1 MSPRYEI
8 PVGYDAINLYNAG
21 LRPSSIHTKNTGLYN
36 YYFNRLFIKALSVL
50 SWNGVPETWSME
62 YFQYV
67 LFGYG
72 FMAIFKTPEY
82 GVIPQNCT
90 LSDTHTI
97 FYQPKRVIIANP
109 VLKDSLELEVGKDC
123 ELLRLEPDY
132 KGITDIVSFYA
143 DMMAVASETAAVNLL
158 NSRASF
164 VFFAQNKAAAE
175 TYKKM
180 YDTLAS
186 GDPFAIIDK
195 NLLNEDGSHNW
206 EWMSHNV
213 GQNYIVTD
221 VLNDLKTIED
231 RYNTQ
236 IGIPNA
242 NTQKRE
248 RLITSEVESNDSDT
262 ESLIN
267 VWLDTLTRDLEKINT
282 RYGLNISVSYRY
294 KQQEV
299 TDDNKVNTV
308 DTGSVQI

>member
-1 MSPRYEI
+1 MAGSVRI
-8 PVGYDAINLYNAG
+8 PAMYDTINLYNAG
-21 LRPSSIHTKNTGLYN
+21 LRPSSVHTKNTGLYN
-36 YYFNRLFIKALSVL
+36 YYFNRLFTKALSVL
-50 SWNGVPETWSME
+50 KWEGIPDTWSME
-62 YFQYV
+62 FFQYV

-72 FMAIFKTPEY
+72 FMAIFKTAEY

-97 FYQPKRVIIANP
+97 FYQPKRVIVTNP
-109 VLKDSLELEVGKDC
+109 VLPSSLELEVGKDC
-123 ELLRLEPDY
+123 ELLRLSPDY
-132 KGITDIVSFYA
+132 RGITEVVSFYA
-143 DMMAVASETAAVNLL
+143 DMLAVASETAAVNLL

-186 GDPFAIIDK
+186 GDPFAVIDK

-206 EWMSHNV
+206 EWMQQNV

-231 RYNTQ
+231 RYNTK

-248 RLITSEVESNDSDT
+248 RLITSEVESNDVDT
-262 ESLIN
+262 ECMVD
-267 VWLDTLTRDLEKINT
+267 VWLDTLGRDLEKINE
-282 RYGLNISVSYRY
+282 RYDLNISVSYRY
-294 KQQEV
+294 AAKEV
-299 TDDNKVNTV
+299 SADDNEINAV
-308 DTGSVQI
+308 DTGSL

>member
-1 MSPRYEI
+1 MSARYNI
-8 PVGYDAINLYNAG
+8 PAGYDIINLYNAG
-21 LRPSSIHTKNTGLYN
+21 IRPSSIHTKNTGLYN
-36 YYFNRLFIKALSVL
+36 YYFERLFTKALAVL
-50 SWNGVPETWSME
+50 EWDGIPETWSME

-72 FMAIFKTPEY
+72 FMAILKTPEY

-97 FYQPKRVIIANP
+97 FYQPKRVIVTNP
-109 VLKDSLELEVGKDC
+109 VLKESLELEVGRDC
-123 ELLRLEPDY
+123 ELLRLGPDY
-132 KGITDIVSFYA
+132 RGITDIVSFYA
-143 DMMAVASETAAVNLL
+143 DMLAVASETAAVNLL

-164 VFFAQNKAAAE
+164 VFFAQNKATAE
-175 TYKKM
+175 TYKKL

-186 GDPFAIIDK
+186 GDPFAVIDK

-206 EWMSHNV
+206 DWMQQNV

-262 ESLIN
+262 ESLID
-267 VWLDTLTRDLEKINT
+267 VWLDTLNRDLKKINAK
-282 RYGLNISVSYRY
+282 YGLNISVSYRY
-294 KQQEV
+294 RQKEV
-299 TDDNKVNTV
+299 PGESDGDPEEA
-308 DTGSVQI
+308 

>member
-1 MSPRYEI
+1 MAGSVRI
-8 PVGYDAINLYNAG
+8 PAMYDTINLYNAG
-21 LRPSSIHTKNTGLYN
+21 LRPSSVHTKNTGLYN
-36 YYFNRLFIKALSVL
+36 YYFNRLFTKALSVL
-50 SWNGVPETWSME
+50 KWEGIPDTWSME
-62 YFQYV
+62 FFQYV

-97 FYQPKRVIIANP
+97 FYQPKRVIVTNP
-109 VLKDSLELEVGKDC
+109 VLPSSLELEVGKDC
-123 ELLRLEPDY
+123 ELLRLSPDY
-132 KGITDIVSFYA
+132 RGITEIVSFYA
-143 DMMAVASETAAVNLL
+143 DMLAVASETAAVNLL
-158 NSRASF
+158 NSIASF

-186 GDPFAIIDK
+186 GDPFAVIDK

-206 EWMSHNV
+206 EWMQQNV

-231 RYNTQ
+231 RYNTK

-248 RLITSEVESNDSDT
+248 RLITSEVESNDVDT
-262 ESLIN
+262 ECMID
-267 VWLDTLTRDLEKINT
+267 VWLDTLSRDLEKINE
-282 RYGLNISVSYRY
+282 RYDLNISVSYRY
-294 KQQEV
+294 EAKEV
-299 TDDNKVNTV
+299 SADDNESDSV
-308 DTGSVQI
+308 DPGTL

>member
-1 MSPRYEI
+1 MSQRYKI
-8 PVGYDAINLYNAG
+8 PASYDFINLYNAG
-21 LRPSSIHTKNTGLYN
+21 IRPSTIHTKNTGLYN
-36 YYFNRLFIKALSVL
+36 YYFNHLFIKALSVL
-50 SWNGVPETWSME
+50 NFDGIPETWSME
-62 YFQYV
+62 YFLYV

-72 FMAIFKTPEY
+72 FMAIFKTDEY

-90 LSDTHTI
+90 LSDTFTI
-97 FYQPKRVIIANP
+97 FYQPKRVIVTNP
-109 VLKDSLELEVGKDC
+109 VLPRSLELEVGKDC

-132 KGITDIVSFYA
+132 KGIVEIVSLYA
-143 DMMAVASETAAVNLL
+143 DMLAIATETSAVNLL
-158 NSRASF
+158 NSRLSF
-164 VFFAQNKAAAE
+164 IFFAQNKAIAE

-186 GDPFAIIDK
+186 GDPFAVIDK

-206 EWMSHNV
+206 DIFAQNV

-231 RYNTQ
+231 RFNTK

-262 ESLIN
+262 RCLVD
-267 VWLDTLTRDLEKINT
+267 VWLDTLNRDLDRINA

-294 KQQEV
+294 ARKEAA
-299 TDDNKVNTV
+299 DDNEINAV
-308 DTGSVQI
+308 DTRSV

>member
-1 MSPRYEI
+1 MSQGYKI
-8 PVGYDAINLYNAG
+8 PASYDFINLYNAG
-21 LRPSSIHTKNTGLYN
+21 LRPSTVHTKNTGLYN
-36 YYFNRLFIKALSVL
+36 YYFNHLFIKALSVL
-50 SWNGVPETWSME
+50 NFDGIPETWSME
-62 YFQYV
+62 YFLYV
-67 LFGYG
+67 LYGYG
-72 FMAIFKTPEY
+72 FMAIFKTDEY

-97 FYQPKRVIIANP
+97 FYQPKRVIVTNP
-109 VLKDSLELEVGKDC
+109 VLPKSLELEVGRDC

-132 KGITDIVSFYA
+132 KGITEIVSLYA
-143 DMMAVASETAAVNLL
+143 DMLAIATETSAVNLL

-164 VFFAQNKAAAE
+164 VFFAQNKATAE

-180 YDTLAS
+180 YDTLAG
-186 GDPFAIIDK
+186 GDPFAVIDK
-195 NLLNEDGSHNW
+195 NLLNEDGTRNW
-206 EWMSHNV
+206 DFFAQNV

-231 RYNTQ
+231 RFNTK

-262 ESLIN
+262 RCLVD
-267 VWLDTLTRDLEKINT
+267 VWLDTLNRDLERINS

-294 KQQEV
+294 ARKEAA
-299 TDDNKVNTV
+299 DDNEVNAIDSRTV
-308 DTGSVQI
+308 

>member
-1 MSPRYEI
+1 MASSARIPASYEF
-8 PVGYDAINLYNAG
+8 INLYNAG

-36 YYFNRLFIKALSVL
+36 YYFNRLFMKALSVL
-50 SWNGVPETWSME
+50 EWRGIPETWSME

-72 FMAIFKTPEY
+72 FLAVFKTPEY

-97 FYQPKRVIIANP
+97 FYQPKRVIVTNP
-109 VLKDSLELEVGKDC
+109 VLPSSLELEVGTDC

-132 KGITDIVSFYA
+132 KGITDIVSMYA
-143 DMMAVASETAAVNLL
+143 DMLAVASETAAVNLL

-186 GDPFAIIDK
+186 GDPFAVIDK

-206 EWMSHNV
+206 EWMQQNV

-231 RYNTQ
+231 RYNTK

-262 ESLIN
+262 RCLVD
-267 VWLDTLTRDLEKINT
+267 VWLDTITRDLEKINS
-282 RYGLNISVSYRY
+282 RYDLNISVKYRY
-294 KQQEV
+294 QQKEAP
-299 TDDNKVNTV
+299 DNDNERDAVNTG
-308 DTGSVQI
+308 TL

>member
-1 MSPRYEI
+1 MSSGYRI
-8 PVGYDAINLYNAG
+8 PASYDFINLYNAG
-21 LRPSSIHTKNTGLYN
+21 LRPSTIHTKNTGLYN
-36 YYFNRLFIKALSVL
+36 YYFNHLFIKALSVL
-50 SWNGVPETWSME
+50 NFDGIPDTWSTE
-62 YFQYV
+62 YFLYV

-72 FMAIFKTPEY
+72 FMVIFKTDEY

-97 FYQPKRVIIANP
+97 FYQPKRVIVTNP
-109 VLKDSLELEVGKDC
+109 VLKNSLELEVGKDC

-132 KGITDIVSFYA
+132 KGITEIVSLYA
-143 DMMAVASETAAVNLL
+143 DMLAIATETSAVNLL

-164 VFFAQNKAAAE
+164 VFFAQNKATAE

-180 YDTLAS
+180 YDTLAG
-186 GDPFAIIDK
+186 GDPFAVIDK
-195 NLLNEDGSHNW
+195 NMLNEDGSRNW
-206 EWMSHNV
+206 DFFAQNV

-231 RYNTQ
+231 RFNTK

-262 ESLIN
+262 RCLVD
-267 VWLDTLTRDLEKINT
+267 VWLDTLNRDLDRINS

-294 KQQEV
+294 ARKEAA
-299 TDDNKVNTV
+299 DDNEVNAV
-308 DTGSVQI
+308 DTGSV

>member
-1 MSPRYEI
+1 MATYAKIPASYET
-8 PVGYDAINLYNAG
+8 INLYNAG

-36 YYFNRLFIKALSVL
+36 YYYNRLFIKALSVL
-50 SWNGVPETWSME
+50 EWKNIPETWSLE
-62 YFQYV
+62 FFKQV
-67 LFGYG
+67 LFGFG
-72 FMAIFKTPEY
+72 FLTVFKTDKY

-97 FYQPKRVIIANP
+97 FYQPKRVIVANP
-109 VLKDSLELEVGKDC
+109 VLPSSLELEVGKDC
-123 ELLRLEPDY
+123 ELLRLQPDY
-132 KGITDIVSFYA
+132 KGITEIVSFYA
-143 DMMAVASETAAVNLL
+143 DMLAVASETAAVNLL

-186 GDPFAIIDK
+186 GDPFAVIDK

-206 EWMSHNV
+206 EWMQQNV

-231 RYNTQ
+231 RYNTK

-248 RLITSEVESNDSDT
+248 RLITSEVEANDADT
-262 ESLIN
+262 QCLVD
-267 VWLDTLTRDLEKINT
+267 VWLDTLNRDLEKINA

-294 KQQEV
+294 KPKEV
-299 TDDNKVNTV
+299 SDDNEVNAV
-308 DTGSVQI
+308 DTGAL

>member
-1 MSPRYEI
+1 MSQGYKI
-8 PVGYDAINLYNAG
+8 PASYDFINLYNAG
-21 LRPSSIHTKNTGLYN
+21 IRPSTIHTKNTGLYN
-36 YYFNRLFIKALSVL
+36 YYFNHLFVKALSVL
-50 SWNGVPETWSME
+50 NFDGIPETWSME
-62 YFQYV
+62 YFLYV
-67 LFGYG
+67 LYGYG
-72 FMAIFKTPEY
+72 FMAIFKTDEY

-97 FYQPKRVIIANP
+97 FYQPKRVIVTNP
-109 VLKDSLELEVGKDC
+109 VLPSALELEVGRDC

-132 KGITDIVSFYA
+132 KGITEIVSLYA
-143 DMMAVASETAAVNLL
+143 DMLAIATETSAVNLL

-164 VFFAQNKAAAE
+164 VFFAQNKATAE

-180 YDTLAS
+180 YDTLAG
-186 GDPFAIIDK
+186 GDPFAVIDK
-195 NLLNEDGSHNW
+195 NLLNEDGTHNW
-206 EWMSHNV
+206 DFFAQNV

-231 RYNTQ
+231 RFNTK

-262 ESLIN
+262 RCLVD
-267 VWLDTLTRDLEKINT
+267 VWLDTLNRDLDRINN

-294 KQQEV
+294 ARKEAA
-299 TDDNKVNTV
+299 DDNEVNAI
-308 DTGSVQI
+308 DTRSV

>member
-1 MSPRYEI
+1 MSQGYKI
-8 PVGYDAINLYNAG
+8 PASYDFINLYNAG
-21 LRPSSIHTKNTGLYN
+21 LRPSTVHTKNTGLYN
-36 YYFNRLFIKALSVL
+36 YYFNHLFIKALSVL
-50 SWNGVPETWSME
+50 NFDGIPETWSME
-62 YFQYV
+62 YFLYV
-67 LFGYG
+67 LYGYG
-72 FMAIFKTPEY
+72 FMAIFKTDEY

-97 FYQPKRVIIANP
+97 FYQPKRVIVTNP
-109 VLKDSLELEVGKDC
+109 VLPKSLELEVGRDC

-132 KGITDIVSFYA
+132 KGITEIVSLYA
-143 DMMAVASETAAVNLL
+143 DMLAIATETSAVNLL

-164 VFFAQNKAAAE
+164 VFFAQNKATAE

-180 YDTLAS
+180 YDTLAG
-186 GDPFAIIDK
+186 GDPFAVIDK
-195 NLLNEDGSHNW
+195 NLLNEDGTRNW
-206 EWMSHNV
+206 DFFAQNV

-231 RYNTQ
+231 RFNTK

-262 ESLIN
+262 RCLVD
-267 VWLDTLTRDLEKINT
+267 VWLDTLNRDLDRINS

-294 KQQEV
+294 ARKEAA
-299 TDDNKVNTV
+299 DDNEVNAI
-308 DTGSVQI
+308 DTGSV

>member
-1 MSPRYEI
+1 MSQGYKI
-8 PVGYDAINLYNAG
+8 PASYDFINLYNAG
-21 LRPSSIHTKNTGLYN
+21 LRPSTVHTKNTGLYN
-36 YYFNRLFIKALSVL
+36 YYFNHLFIKALSVL
-50 SWNGVPETWSME
+50 NFDGIPETWSME
-62 YFQYV
+62 YFLYV
-67 LFGYG
+67 LYGYG
-72 FMAIFKTPEY
+72 FMAIFKTDEY

-97 FYQPKRVIIANP
+97 FYQPKRVIVTNP
-109 VLKDSLELEVGKDC
+109 VLPKSLELEVGRDC

-132 KGITDIVSFYA
+132 KGITEIVSLYA
-143 DMMAVASETAAVNLL
+143 DMLAIATETSAVNLL

-164 VFFAQNKAAAE
+164 VFFAQNKATAE

-180 YDTLAS
+180 YDTLAG
-186 GDPFAIIDK
+186 GDPFAVIDK
-195 NLLNEDGSHNW
+195 NLLNEDGTRNW
-206 EWMSHNV
+206 DFFAQNV

-231 RYNTQ
+231 RFNTK

-262 ESLIN
+262 RCLVD
-267 VWLDTLTRDLEKINT
+267 VWLDTLNRDLDRINS

-294 KQQEV
+294 ARKEAA
-299 TDDNKVNTV
+299 DDNEVNAI
-308 DTGSVQI
+308 DTRSV

>member
-1 MSPRYEI
+1 MSQGYKI
-8 PVGYDAINLYNAG
+8 PASYDFINLYNAG
-21 LRPSSIHTKNTGLYN
+21 LRPSTVHTKNTGLYN
-36 YYFNRLFIKALSVL
+36 YYFNHLFIKALSVL
-50 SWNGVPETWSME
+50 NFDGIPETWSME
-62 YFQYV
+62 YFLYV
-67 LFGYG
+67 LYGYG
-72 FMAIFKTPEY
+72 FMAIFKTDEY

-97 FYQPKRVIIANP
+97 FYQPKRVIVTNP
-109 VLKDSLELEVGKDC
+109 VLPKSLELEVGRDC

-132 KGITDIVSFYA
+132 KGITEIVSLYA
-143 DMMAVASETAAVNLL
+143 DMLAIATETSAVNLL

-164 VFFAQNKAAAE
+164 VFFAQNKATAE

-180 YDTLAS
+180 YDTLAG
-186 GDPFAIIDK
+186 GDPFAVIDK
-195 NLLNEDGSHNW
+195 NLLNEDGTHNW
-206 EWMSHNV
+206 DFFAQNV

-231 RYNTQ
+231 RFNTK

-262 ESLIN
+262 RCLVD
-267 VWLDTLTRDLEKINT
+267 VWLDTLNRDLDRINS

-294 KQQEV
+294 ARKEAA
-299 TDDNKVNTV
+299 DDNEVNAI
-308 DTGSVQI
+308 DTRSV

>member
-1 MSPRYEI
+1 MAGSVRI
-8 PVGYDAINLYNAG
+8 PAMYDTINLYNAG
-21 LRPSSIHTKNTGLYN
+21 LRPSSVHTKNTGLYN
-36 YYFNRLFIKALSVL
+36 YYFNRLFTKALSVL
-50 SWNGVPETWSME
+50 KWEGIPDTWSME
-62 YFQYV
+62 FFQYV

-97 FYQPKRVIIANP
+97 FYQPKRVIITNP
-109 VLKDSLELEVGKDC
+109 VLPSSLELEVGKDC
-123 ELLRLEPDY
+123 ELLRLSPDY
-132 KGITDIVSFYA
+132 RGITEIVSFYA
-143 DMMAVASETAAVNLL
+143 DMLAVASETAAVNLL

-186 GDPFAIIDK
+186 GDPFAVIDK

-206 EWMSHNV
+206 EWMQQNV

-231 RYNTQ
+231 RYNTK

-262 ESLIN
+262 RCLVD
-267 VWLDTLTRDLEKINT
+267 VWLDTIKRDLEKINS
-282 RYGLNISVSYRY
+282 RYDLNISVKYRY
-294 KQQEV
+294 QQKEAS
-299 TDDNKVNTV
+299 DNDNERDAVNTG
-308 DTGSVQI
+308 TL

>member
-1 MSPRYEI
+1 MSQGYKI
-8 PVGYDAINLYNAG
+8 PASYDFINLYNAG
-21 LRPSSIHTKNTGLYN
+21 LRPSTVHTKNTGLYN
-36 YYFNRLFIKALSVL
+36 YYFNHLFIKALSVL
-50 SWNGVPETWSME
+50 NFDGIPETWSME
-62 YFQYV
+62 YFLYV
-67 LFGYG
+67 LYGYG
-72 FMAIFKTPEY
+72 FMAIFKTDEY

-97 FYQPKRVIIANP
+97 FYQPKRVIVTNP
-109 VLKDSLELEVGKDC
+109 VLPKSLELEVGRDC

-132 KGITDIVSFYA
+132 KGITEIVSLYA
-143 DMMAVASETAAVNLL
+143 DMLAIATETSAVNLL

-164 VFFAQNKAAAE
+164 VFFAQNKATAE

-180 YDTLAS
+180 YDTLAG
-186 GDPFAIIDK
+186 GDPFAVIDK
-195 NLLNEDGSHNW
+195 NLLNEDGTRNW
-206 EWMSHNV
+206 DFFAQNV

-231 RYNTQ
+231 RFNTK

-262 ESLIN
+262 RCLVD
-267 VWLDTLTRDLEKINT
+267 VWLDTLNRDLDRINS

-294 KQQEV
+294 ARKEAA
-299 TDDNKVNTV
+299 DDNEVNV
-308 DTGSVQI
+308 IDTRSV

>member
-1 MSPRYEI
+1 MAGSVRI
-8 PVGYDAINLYNAG
+8 PAMYDTINLYNAG
-21 LRPSSIHTKNTGLYN
+21 LRPSSVHTKNTGLYN
-36 YYFNRLFIKALSVL
+36 YYFNRLFTKALSVL
-50 SWNGVPETWSME
+50 KWKGIPDTWSME
-62 YFQYV
+62 FFQYV

-97 FYQPKRVIIANP
+97 FYQPKRVIVTNP
-109 VLKDSLELEVGKDC
+109 VLPSSLELEVGKDC

-132 KGITDIVSFYA
+132 KGITDIVSMYA
-143 DMMAVASETAAVNLL
+143 DMLAVASETAAVNLL

-186 GDPFAIIDK
+186 GDPFAVIDK

-206 EWMSHNV
+206 EWMQQNV

-231 RYNTQ
+231 RYNTK

-262 ESLIN
+262 RCLVD
-267 VWLDTLTRDLEKINT
+267 VWLDTITRDLEKINS
-282 RYGLNISVSYRY
+282 RYDLNISVKYRY
-294 KQQEV
+294 QQKEAS
-299 TDDNKVNTV
+299 DNDNERDAVNTG
-308 DTGSVQI
+308 TL

>member
-1 MSPRYEI
+1 MVGSVRI
-8 PVGYDAINLYNAG
+8 PAMYDTINLYNAG
-21 LRPSSIHTKNTGLYN
+21 LRPSSVHTKNTGLYN
-36 YYFNRLFIKALSVL
+36 YYFNRLFTKALSVL
-50 SWNGVPETWSME
+50 KWEGMPDTWSME
-62 YFQYV
+62 FFQYV

-97 FYQPKRVIIANP
+97 FYQPKRVIVTNP
-109 VLKDSLELEVGKDC
+109 VLPSSLELEVGKDC
-123 ELLRLEPDY
+123 ELLRLSPDY
-132 KGITDIVSFYA
+132 RGITEVVSFYA
-143 DMMAVASETAAVNLL
+143 DMLAVASETAAVNLL

-186 GDPFAIIDK
+186 GDPFVVIDK

-206 EWMSHNV
+206 EWMQQNV

-231 RYNTQ
+231 RYNTK

-248 RLITSEVESNDSDT
+248 RLITSEVESNDVDT
-262 ESLIN
+262 ECMID
-267 VWLDTLTRDLEKINT
+267 VWLDTLGRDLEKINE
-282 RYGLNISVSYRY
+282 RYDLNISVSYRY
-294 KQQEV
+294 AAKEV
-299 TDDNKVNTV
+299 STDDNESDSV
-308 DTGSVQI
+308 DPRTL

>member
-1 MSPRYEI
+1 MSAIYNI
-8 PVGYDAINLYNAG
+8 PAGYDIINLYNAG
-21 LRPSSIHTKNTGLYN
+21 IRPSSIHTKNTGLYN
-36 YYFNRLFIKALSVL
+36 YYFERLFTKALAVL
-50 SWNGVPETWSME
+50 EWDGIPETWSME
-62 YFQYV
+62 FFQYV

-72 FMAIFKTPEY
+72 FLAVLKTPEY

-97 FYQPKRVIIANP
+97 FYQPKRVIVTNP
-109 VLKDSLELEVGKDC
+109 VLKESLELEVGKDC
-123 ELLRLEPDY
+123 ELLRLGPDY
-132 KGITDIVSFYA
+132 RGITDIVSFYA
-143 DMMAVASETAAVNLL
+143 DMLSVASETAAVNLL

-164 VFFAQNKAAAE
+164 VFFAQNKATAE
-175 TYKKM
+175 TYKKL

-186 GDPFAIIDK
+186 GDPFAVIDK

-206 EWMSHNV
+206 DWMQQNV

-262 ESLIN
+262 ESMID
-267 VWLDTLTRDLEKINT
+267 VWLDTLNRDLKKINA

-294 KQQEV
+294 KRKEV
-299 TDDNKVNTV
+299 SGESDGNT
-308 DTGSVQI
+308 GEA

>member
-1 MSPRYEI
+1 MATSYKI
-8 PVGYDAINLYNAG
+8 PAMYDAINLYNAG

-36 YYFNRLFIKALSVL
+36 YYFNRLFTKALSVL
-50 SWNGVPETWSME
+50 EWKGIPETWSLE
-62 YFQYV
+62 YFKYV

-72 FMAIFKTPEY
+72 FMAVFKTDQY

-97 FYQPKRVIIANP
+97 FYQPKRVIVTNP
-109 VLKDSLELEVGKDC
+109 VLPNTLELEVGKDC

-132 KGITDIVSFYA
+132 RGITEIVSFYA
-143 DMMAVASETAAVNLL
+143 DMLAVASETAAVNLL

-164 VFFAQNKAAAE
+164 VFFAQNKATAE

-186 GDPFAIIDK
+186 GDPFAVIDK

-206 EWMSHNV
+206 EWMQQNV

-231 RYNTQ
+231 RYNTK

-248 RLITSEVESNDSDT
+248 RLITSEVEANDSDT
-262 ESLIN
+262 SCLVD
-267 VWLDTLTRDLEKINT
+267 VWLDTLRRDLEKINS
-282 RYGLNISVSYRY
+282 RYGLDISVSYRY
-294 KQQEV
+294 AQKEAEKN
-299 TDDNKVNTV
+299 DNEINAV
-308 DTGSVQI
+308 DTGSL

>member
-1 MSPRYEI
+1 MSSGYRI
-8 PVGYDAINLYNAG
+8 PASYDFINLYNAG
-21 LRPSSIHTKNTGLYN
+21 LRPSTIHTKNTGLYN
-36 YYFNRLFIKALSVL
+36 YYFNHLFIKALSVL
-50 SWNGVPETWSME
+50 NFDGIPDTWSTE
-62 YFQYV
+62 YFLYV

-72 FMAIFKTPEY
+72 FMAVFKTDEY

-97 FYQPKRVIIANP
+97 FYQPKRVIVTNP
-109 VLKDSLELEVGKDC
+109 VLKNSLELEVGKDC

-132 KGITDIVSFYA
+132 KGITEIVSLYA
-143 DMMAVASETAAVNLL
+143 DMLAIATETSAVNLL

-164 VFFAQNKAAAE
+164 VFFAQNKATAE

-180 YDTLAS
+180 YDTLAG
-186 GDPFAIIDK
+186 GDPFAVIDK
-195 NLLNEDGSHNW
+195 NMQNEDGSRNW
-206 EWMSHNV
+206 DFFAQNV

-231 RYNTQ
+231 RFNTK

-262 ESLIN
+262 RCLVD
-267 VWLDTLTRDLEKINT
+267 VWLDTLNRDLDRINS
-282 RYGLNISVSYRY
+282 RYGLSISVSYRY
-294 KQQEV
+294 ARKEAA
-299 TDDNKVNTV
+299 DDNEVNAV
-308 DTGSVQI
+308 DTGSV

>member
-1 MSPRYEI
+1 MSQGYKI
-8 PVGYDAINLYNAG
+8 PASYDFINLYNAG
-21 LRPSSIHTKNTGLYN
+21 IRPSTIHTKNTGLYN
-36 YYFNRLFIKALSVL
+36 YYFNHLFVKALSVL
-50 SWNGVPETWSME
+50 NFDGIPETWSME
-62 YFQYV
+62 YFLYV
-67 LFGYG
+67 LYGYG
-72 FMAIFKTPEY
+72 FMAIFKTDEY

-97 FYQPKRVIIANP
+97 FYQPKRVIVTNP
-109 VLKDSLELEVGKDC
+109 VLPSALELEVGRDC

-132 KGITDIVSFYA
+132 KGITEIVSLYA
-143 DMMAVASETAAVNLL
+143 DMLAIATETSAVNLL

-164 VFFAQNKAAAE
+164 VFFAQNKATAE

-180 YDTLAS
+180 YDTLAG
-186 GDPFAIIDK
+186 GDPFAVIDK
-195 NLLNEDGSHNW
+195 NLLNEDGTHNW
-206 EWMSHNV
+206 DFFAQNV

-231 RYNTQ
+231 RFNTK

-262 ESLIN
+262 RCLVD
-267 VWLDTLTRDLEKINT
+267 VWLDTLNRDLDRINS

-294 KQQEV
+294 ARKEAA
-299 TDDNKVNTV
+299 DDNEVNAI
-308 DTGSVQI
+308 DTRSV

>member
-1 MSPRYEI
+1 MAGSVRI
-8 PVGYDAINLYNAG
+8 PAMYDTINLYNAG
-21 LRPSSIHTKNTGLYN
+21 LRPSSVHTKNTGLYN
-36 YYFNRLFIKALSVL
+36 YYFNRLFTKALSVL
-50 SWNGVPETWSME
+50 KWEGIPDTWSME
-62 YFQYV
+62 FFQYV

-97 FYQPKRVIIANP
+97 FYQPKRVIVTNP
-109 VLKDSLELEVGKDC
+109 VLPSSLELEVGKDC
-123 ELLRLEPDY
+123 ELLRLSPDY
-132 KGITDIVSFYA
+132 RGITEIVSFYA
-143 DMMAVASETAAVNLL
+143 DMLAVASETAAVNLL

-186 GDPFAIIDK
+186 GDPFAVIDK

-206 EWMSHNV
+206 EWMQQNV

-231 RYNTQ
+231 RYNTK

-262 ESLIN
+262 RCLVD
-267 VWLDTLTRDLEKINT
+267 VWLDTLTRDLEKINS
-282 RYGLNISVSYRY
+282 RYSLNISVSYKY
-294 KQQEV
+294 KQKEV
-299 TDDNKVNTV
+299 TTDDNESNTVNTG
-308 DTGSVQI
+308 TL

>member
-1 MSPRYEI
+1 MSSGYRI
-8 PVGYDAINLYNAG
+8 PASYDFINLYNAG
-21 LRPSSIHTKNTGLYN
+21 LRPSTIHTKNTGLYN
-36 YYFNRLFIKALSVL
+36 YYFNHLFIKALSVL
-50 SWNGVPETWSME
+50 NFDGIPDTWSTE
-62 YFQYV
+62 YFLYV

-72 FMAIFKTPEY
+72 FMAVFKTDEY

-97 FYQPKRVIIANP
+97 FYQPKRVIVTNP
-109 VLKDSLELEVGKDC
+109 VLKNSLELEVGKDC

-132 KGITDIVSFYA
+132 KGITEIVSLYA
-143 DMMAVASETAAVNLL
+143 DMLAIATETSAVNLL

-164 VFFAQNKAAAE
+164 VFFAQNKATAE

-180 YDTLAS
+180 YDTLAG
-186 GDPFAIIDK
+186 GDPFAVIDK
-195 NLLNEDGSHNW
+195 NMLNEDGSRNW
-206 EWMSHNV
+206 DFFAQNV

-231 RYNTQ
+231 RFNTK

-262 ESLIN
+262 RCLVD
-267 VWLDTLTRDLEKINT
+267 VWLDTLNRDLDRINS
-282 RYGLNISVSYRY
+282 RYGLSISVSYRY
-294 KQQEV
+294 ARKEAA
-299 TDDNKVNTV
+299 DDNEVNAV
-308 DTGSVQI
+308 DTGSV

>member
-1 MSPRYEI
+1 MSQGYKI
-8 PVGYDAINLYNAG
+8 PASYDFINLYNAG
-21 LRPSSIHTKNTGLYN
+21 LRPSTVHTKNTGLYN
-36 YYFNRLFIKALSVL
+36 YYFNHLFIKALSVL
-50 SWNGVPETWSME
+50 NFNGIPETWSME
-62 YFQYV
+62 YFLYV
-67 LFGYG
+67 LYGYG
-72 FMAIFKTPEY
+72 FMAIFKTDEY

-97 FYQPKRVIIANP
+97 FYQPKRVIVTNP
-109 VLKDSLELEVGKDC
+109 VLPKSLELEVGRDC

-132 KGITDIVSFYA
+132 KGITEIVSLYA
-143 DMMAVASETAAVNLL
+143 DMLAIATETSAVNLL

-164 VFFAQNKAAAE
+164 VFFAQNKATAE

-180 YDTLAS
+180 YDTLAG
-186 GDPFAIIDK
+186 GDPFAVIDK
-195 NLLNEDGSHNW
+195 NLLNEDGTHNW
-206 EWMSHNV
+206 DFFAQNV

-231 RYNTQ
+231 RFNTK

-262 ESLIN
+262 RCLVD
-267 VWLDTLTRDLEKINT
+267 VWLDTLNRDLDRINS

-294 KQQEV
+294 ARKEAA
-299 TDDNKVNTV
+299 DDNEVNAIN
-308 DTGSVQI
+308 TGSV

>member
-1 MSPRYEI
+1 MASFAKIPASYEF
-8 PVGYDAINLYNAG
+8 INLYNAG

-36 YYFNRLFIKALSVL
+36 YYFNRLFMKALSVL
-50 SWNGVPETWSME
+50 EWRGIPETWSME

-72 FMAIFKTPEY
+72 FLAIFKTAEY

-90 LSDTHTI
+90 LSDTRTI

-109 VLKDSLELEVGKDC
+109 VLPSSLELEVGTDC

-132 KGITDIVSFYA
+132 KGITDIVSMYA
-143 DMMAVASETAAVNLL
+143 DMLAVASETAAVNLL

-186 GDPFAIIDK
+186 GDPFAVIDK

-206 EWMSHNV
+206 EWMQQNV

-231 RYNTQ
+231 RYNTK

-262 ESLIN
+262 RCLVD
-267 VWLDTLTRDLEKINT
+267 VWLDTITRDLEKINS
-282 RYGLNISVSYRY
+282 RYDLNISVKYRY
-294 KQQEV
+294 QQKEAP
-299 TDDNKVNTV
+299 DNDNERDAVNTG
-308 DTGSVQI
+308 TL